1 MPGDEARQERHV
13 CEMNIAGSA
22 ASGNDRP
29 RLIDEDFVSSLA
41 DLRVWNGPAP
51 QPDEGTGNSGS
62 YTGILT
68 PYHRDLLHAR
78 GLTDETIALAR
89 LWSGSPEAVR
99 HALGYNPNSSS
110 GLMIPYFHPL
120 TGELRYHRVR
130 MDTPP
135 IIDGKP
141 AKYLAPRGKGNLLYF
156 VPDAR
161 CAQILQDTTELLY
174 FTEAPFK
181 ALAAWQRGFYA
192 VAANGVWG
200 WRGQGLDRQSRPI
213 PDLDLIAW
221 KDQNWMVVFDS
232 DVVLNIEVQRAR
244 QALGKEMYRRGA
256 AAAYGVNLPSLNGAT
271 VGWDDYFVSHTAEE
285 FSDLPVFSLPPTDLP
300 PFTVPISALLDGPPE
315 RIEWA
320 IEGLQPIGASGWRIA
335 DPKTGK
341 SWSMLEEG
349 YCLTM
354 GKPVYGHFAVPRPRK
369 VLIIEEEDSK
379 RRLQRRLRRI
389 IHAHGGVAPSD
400 ELFRC
405 SVKKGVRL
413 DEPQWQEVIEW
424 EIRQFRPEL
433 VFLDVFT
440 RLHAKDI
447 NDAQDMSAI
456 VRFLDTLSC
465 EYGCAFV
472 TLHHPRKNS
481 AGGDAYNEIL
491 GSRVLGG
498 FGEATLFFSKTK
510 EKGLLRV
517 KVSLKD
523 EPEDGNFEPEFLVK
537 LTDTPDQEGTFFEY
551 LGPPTENK
559 ASSELREK
567 IFTYAFH
574 LAEPQTIA
582 EISKAVGC
590 SKPSARDHLD
600 ALVDLKFLVRAKR
613 GKAYVYGPAPG
624 AAQTEGL

>member
-1 MPGDEARQERHV
+1 MVAVNEEKV
-13 CEMNIAGSA
+13 
-22 ASGNDRP
+22 
-29 RLIDEDFVSSLA
+29 
-41 DLRVWNGPAP
+41 
-51 QPDEGTGNSGS
+51 NSGS
-62 YTGILT
+62 YTGLLT
-68 PYHRDLLHAR
+68 PYHRDLCHAR
-78 GLTDETIALAR
+78 GLTDDTIEKAR

-99 HALGYNPNSSS
+99 QALGYNPNNSP

-156 VPDAR
+156 VPDPR
-161 CAQILQDTTELLY
+161 CAQILQDTAELLY
-174 FTEAPFK
+174 FAEAPLK
-181 ALAAWQRGFYA
+181 ALAAWQRGFFA

-200 WRGQGLDRQSRPI
+200 WRGQGFDRQSRPI
-213 PDLDLIAW
+213 ADLDLIAW
-221 KDQNWMVVFDS
+221 KEQSWMVVYDS
-232 DVVLNIEVQRAR
+232 DVVLNLEVQRAR

-256 AAAYGVNLPSLNGAT
+256 ASVYGVNIPGLDGTT
-271 VGWDDYFVSHTAEE
+271 VGWDDYLAAHSVDE
-285 FSDLPVFSLPPTDLP
+285 FNDLPVFTLPPTDLP
-300 PFTVPISALLDGPPE
+300 PFTSPLSSLLDGPVE

-320 IEGLQPIGASGWRIA
+320 IEGLQPVGASGWRIA

-341 SWSMLEEG
+341 SWSMLEEA
-349 YCLTM
+349 YCLTIA
-354 GKPVYGHFAVPRPRK
+354 KPVYGHFRVPRPRK

-379 RRLQRRLRRI
+379 RRIQRRLHRI
-389 IHAHGGVAPSD
+389 IHAHGGVAPND
-400 ELFRC
+400 EFFRY

-433 VFLDVFT
+433 VYLDVFT

-472 TLHHPRKNS
+472 LLHHPRKNS
-481 AGGDAYNEIL
+481 AGGDEYNEIL

-498 FGEATLFFSKTK
+498 FGEASLFFSKTK
-510 EKGLLRV
+510 EKGILRV

-523 EPEDGNFEPEFLVK
+523 EPEDGSFEPEFLIK
-537 LTDTPDQEGTFFEY
+537 LTDTPDQEGTLFEY
-551 LGPPTENK
+551 LGAPAENK
-559 ASSELREK
+559 AASELREK
-567 IFTYAFH
+567 IKTYVAYLTEF
-574 LAEPQTIA
+574 QTAA
-582 EISKAVGC
+582 EIGKAVGC
-590 SKPSARDHLD
+590 SKPTARDHLK
-600 ALVDLKFLVRAKR
+600 ALYDLKVVDRRKR
-613 GKAYVYGPAPG
+613 GAAYVYGPAEQPAHEE
-624 AAQTEGL
+624 AA